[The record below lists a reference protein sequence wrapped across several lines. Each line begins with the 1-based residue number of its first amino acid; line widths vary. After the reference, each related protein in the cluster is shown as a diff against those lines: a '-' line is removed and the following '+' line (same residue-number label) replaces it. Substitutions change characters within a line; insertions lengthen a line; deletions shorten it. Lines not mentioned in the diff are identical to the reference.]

1 MADNDASEIGY
12 GKPPSSTQFVKGR
25 SGNPNGRPK
34 GSQNLATLLA
44 KAGRQRVRITEN
56 GRPRHVTKFEATT
69 LQLLNKAASGDLKAI
84 AELLDW
90 IKSFTDTDQTALAA
104 AAPHETDKT
113 VMKSIIERIRNS
125 QDVASDH
132 TTDDSDPSKKEA

>member
-1 MADNDASEIGY
+1 VADNDASEIGY

-44 KAGRQRVRITEN
+44 KAGRQRVRISEN
-56 GRPRHVTKFEATT
+56 GRTRHVTKFEATM

-90 IKSFTDTDQTALAA
+90 IKSFAASDQTALAA
-104 AAPHETDKT
+104 AAPHETDKA